1 MLDSL
6 SYSFLQHALIAAIL
20 ASIACGIIGALIVVN
35 RLVFISG
42 GIAHMAYGG
51 LGLAFVT
58 NLPML
63 PVTLTFT
70 LFTSGILGGMTYKN
84 KARTDAV
91 IGALWAGG
99 MAMGI
104 LLLNLKPGYSV
115 NLMSYLFGNI
125 LLVSSSDLITM
136 SILILLIMMIIC
148 LFYQDFLALSFEED
162 YAKTRGISVN
172 ALYFLL
178 LCMVA
183 VTIVML
189 ISIVGL
195 ILVMGL
201 LTIPAYLAEMH
212 STSLKSM
219 MFKACLWSLFF
230 SIGGLFISYQLDL
243 NSGSTIVMLAVI
255 GFFGMKGI
263 SAWKAHTSSSRH
275 SRHCEHSE
283 AA

>member
-1 MLDSL
+1 MLDSF
-6 SYSFLQHALIAAIL
+6 SYSFLQHALLAALL
-20 ASIACGIIGALIVVN
+20 ASIACGVIGALVVVN

-58 NLPML
+58 GLPML
-63 PVTLTFT
+63 PVTLSFT
-70 LFTSGILGGMTYKN
+70 LFTSCILGGMTYRN

-99 MAMGI
+99 MALGI
-104 LLLNLKPGYSV
+104 LLLNLKSGYSV

-125 LLVSSSDLITM
+125 LLVSSSDLMTM
-136 SILILLIMMIIC
+136 SLLIVLILMIVGF
-148 LFYQDFLALSFEED
+148 FYQDFLALSFEED
-162 YAKTRGISVN
+162 YAKTRGVPVN

-178 LCMVA
+178 LGMVA

-195 ILVMGL
+195 ILVIGL

-212 STSLKSM
+212 ARSLKGM
-219 MFKACLWSLFF
+219 MIKACLWSLLF
-230 SIGGLFISYQLDL
+230 SVGGLLISYQLDL
-243 NSGSTIVMLAVI
+243 NSGSTIIMLAVI
-255 GFFGMKGI
+255 TFFFMKAMSVWI
-263 SAWKAHTSSSRH
+263 ESRRF
-275 SRHCEHSE
+275 S
-283 AA
+283 